1 MAEINW
7 DKISSNFSSAFGLDP
22 KEAATGRRLQAETD
36 LLGSKLLTEEAERG
50 LVPHKQRVYETE
62 ATSNEAKGKHY
73 EAGTGKLRSEKTG
86 IDFTNAARAR
96 ISDLVSAGKIVADP
110 QTGMWRRGPTA
121 TDAEVSALQGAFAG
135 LSEDP
140 TKGVAALQ
148 SIGSIMAQD
157 ALVGARARG
166 DAGSLAPTA
175 VGTPEQAKAML
186 DRKAA
191 EEQALKQAEL
201 ANRLEEQRIQNQ
213 GRLETERV
221 ANEGRIAAERERAKV
236 QGGPDFSKAVGVQ
249 ADYEKQVLV
258 NVPKATSQV
267 AAEIA
272 RRAIEIDRANAAAG
286 RPVDPQKSIADV
298 LSEVTGYRDPA
309 EGRGMEDR
317 KFGPG
322 TELVPSPAPAAPA
335 TAQAAPQA
343 QPQVVVAQP
352 TSTPTVANTVANAAA
367 APAAAPAAQT
377 QVIQLPADRAE
388 AERVYNSLP
397 PGTPFITPEGLPAI
411 KQ

>member
-50 LVPHKQRVYETE
+50 LIPHKQRVYQTE
-62 ATSNEAKGKHY
+62 ATSNEAKGKQY
-73 EAGTGKLRSEKTG
+73 EAGAGKLQSEKTG
-86 IDFTNAARAR
+86 IDFTNAARTR
-96 ISDLVSAGKIVADP
+96 IADLVSTGKIVDDP

-121 TDAEVSALQGAFAG
+121 TDAEVYALKGAFAS

-140 TKGVAALQ
+140 IKGVSALQ

-157 ALVGARARG
+157 PLVGARARA
-166 DAGSLAPTA
+166 DAGSLVPTA
-175 VGTPEQAKAML
+175 VGTPEQARAML

-221 ANEGRIAAERERAKV
+221 ANEGRVAAERERARA

-258 NVPKATSQV
+258 NVPGAVPQV

-272 RRAIEIDRANAAAG
+272 RQAIEIDRANAAAG

-298 LSEVTGYRDPA
+298 LSQMTGYRDPS

-322 TELVPSPAPAAPA
+322 TELVPSRRVAPAAPA

-343 QPQVVVAQP
+343 QPQVVATQAP
-352 TSTPTVANTVANAAA
+352 STPTVASTVANAAS
-367 APAAAPAAQT
+367 PAAQP